1 MLPISCELSPSR
13 LMRLDVSWIVSR
25 IVFMPSMV
33 RRTAS
38 PPLCATSTECRAT
51 SDERSALP
59 ETSSIELAMDTM
71 DSVAALIS
79 LRWLSAARAMFS
91 PTAARNIGTDRRTG
105 ANGLL
110 KPFILMS

>member
-1 MLPISCELSPSR
+1 
-13 LMRLDVSWIVSR
+13 MRLDVSWIVSR

-79 LRWLSAARAMFS
+79 LRWLSAARAMF
-91 PTAARNIGTDRRTG
+91 AAEVSVCLAADSTMIAVSLTVVTSFLSSSI
-105 ANGLL
+105 A
-110 KPFILMS
+110 